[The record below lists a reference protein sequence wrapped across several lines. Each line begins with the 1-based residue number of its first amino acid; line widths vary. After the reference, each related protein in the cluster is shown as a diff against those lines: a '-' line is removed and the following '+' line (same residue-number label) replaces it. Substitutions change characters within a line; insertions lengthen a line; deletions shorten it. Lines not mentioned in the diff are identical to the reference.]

1 MIKTGTGNRWVKDS
15 MRRRTVVLVVM
26 ALVFLLLLGRAVY
39 LQIFE
44 RDFLMKQGAARH
56 LRVVAMKAY
65 RGMITDR
72 LGEPLAIST
81 PAKSVWIDPR
91 IFVSNDAGL
100 RKLAQLLS
108 LDPVKLKRRIH
119 RHMRRKSEFLYVK
132 RQISQSL
139 AAKVEALNLKGV
151 NLMQE
156 YKRYYPTGEVNAHVV
171 GFTNVDDK
179 GQEGIELAFDRRLSG
194 SSGAKRVRKDRI
206 GHIVEDVERIRPTLH
221 GKPVRLSIDH
231 RLQYLSY
238 RILKNAV
245 RKNRAVS
252 GSLVILDVRT
262 GEILAMVNQ
271 PSYNPNDRSQYFDR
285 HYRNRAV
292 TDLFEPGSTIKPF
305 VIAAALQSGKFT
317 PGTRID
323 TRPGRI
329 ELSGRVIH
337 DTRNYGV
344 LSLAKVLIK
353 SSNIGTSK
361 VALKLGAAT
370 LWKQY
375 RLLGLGQSTHSGFPG
390 EASGV
395 LNHYRHWNKV
405 ETASHSFGYGLS
417 VTILQLAQAYMV
429 LGNDGVRKPVSILRR
444 EGPVFG
450 RRVISYTSTRSVRRM
465 LEKVVS
471 AQGTGR
477 LAAID
482 GYRVAGK
489 TGTVKK
495 LVAKGY
501 SDKKYLALF
510 AGFVPAS
517 KPRLVCVVLINE
529 PRAGEYYGGKVA
541 APVFSEVMKNAL
553 RILNIAPDR
562 LPVLSGKPSR
572 RSAGTVQD
580 GTEVTG
586 IHVAEGRS

>member
-1 MIKTGTGNRWVKDS
+1 MINTGTADSLAKDLL
-15 MRRRTVVLVVM
+15 RRRNIVLVMM
-26 ALVFLLLLGRAVY
+26 ASVFVLLLWRVVY
-39 LQIFE
+39 LQIFK

-56 LRVVAMKAY
+56 LRVVAIKAY

-72 LGEPLAIST
+72 MGEPLAISS
-81 PAKSVWIDPR
+81 PVKSVWIDPR
-91 IFVSNDAGL
+91 IFVADDGDL
-100 RKLAQLLS
+100 QKLARVLS
-108 LDPVKLKRRIH
+108 LDPVKLKRRIS
-119 RHMRRKSEFLYVK
+119 RHVRRKSEFLYVK
-132 RQISQSL
+132 RQIPQSL
-139 AAKVEALNLKGV
+139 AARVAALNLKGV

-194 SSGAKRVRKDRI
+194 SSGEKRVRKDRI

-245 RKNRAVS
+245 KKNKALS
-252 GSLVILDVRT
+252 GSLVILDIRT

-285 HYRNRAV
+285 NYRNRAV

-305 VIAAALQSGKFT
+305 VIAAALQSKKYT
-317 PGTRID
+317 PATRID

-353 SSNIGTSK
+353 SSNIGTSR
-361 VALKLGAAT
+361 VALKLGAEV

-375 RLLGLGQSTHSGFPG
+375 RLLGFGQSTHSGFPG

-444 EGPVFG
+444 DGPVFG
-450 RRVISYTSTRSVRRM
+450 RRVIHYTAARDVRRM

-495 LVAKGY
+495 LAAKGY

-517 KPRLVCVVLINE
+517 RPRLVCVVLINE

-562 LPVLSGKPSR
+562 LPVQR
-572 RSAGTVQD
+572 RKSAGTVPAGVQD
-580 GTEVTG
+580 GTEVTRVR
-586 IHVAEGRS
+586 VAEGRS